1 MLSQIYIYVA
11 NIVNEKVKLTGV
23 TRQVRIYF
31 LSKYSTQIFFLFFF
45 FEVSSRD
52 LQRSRIAHK
61 FAQMRRVNLRIKL
74 AYTLKVVF

>member
-11 NIVNEKVKLTGV
+11 DTVSEEVKLTGV

-31 LSKYSTQIFFLFFF
+31 LSKYSTQIFFFF

>member
-1 MLSQIYIYVA
+1 ML
-11 NIVNEKVKLTGV
+11 KLTGV
-23 TRQVRIYF
+23 TRQGRIYF
-31 LSKYSTQIFFLFFF
+31 LSKYSTQILFF